1 VSDTRKQPP
10 HHFKHVDMKPCCMA
24 CMHNTAE
31 FDHDFISCDVHKF
44 TMPDVA
50 LFRVCDNFKGGY
62 GEKNECDSVVELL
75 KQKVARLEGSLALAY
90 FGIRELKSQFEFCD
104 CSDDPQ
110 DDICLH
116 CILGNIM
123 HDIEKQKGVGGGE

>member
-1 VSDTRKQPP
+1 MPMRKIAKAVASRNLRDGRWGVSDTRKQPP

-75 KQKVARLEGSLALAY
+75 KQKVARLEKALGRIKA
-90 FGIRELKSQFEFCD
+90 
-104 CSDDPQ
+104 
-110 DDICLH
+110 H
-116 CILGNIM
+116 TNITWIK
-123 HDIEKQKGVGGGE
+123 DVCKAALEG